1 MTARK
6 KATGGTARTTGGA
19 QRSSKDPTASLA
31 RRVAEAAA
39 GLRNGRRV
47 WFVVQEDP
55 PHKLR
60 KHYDESAADEDVAT
74 NPGYLKVGPY
84 LTPDETPQK
93 RAIETVRIKFAGVAQ
108 ELTYKGDE
116 VDALFFSLAALDK
129 FYYPYYAR
137 LHGVETAAAM
147 RRKYVDTGNTLS
159 VVCHE
164 PLSDECA
171 PPPPC
176 PPFC

>member
-1 MTARK
+1 MASRK
-6 KATGGTARTTGGA
+6 KATGSTARATGGA
-19 QRSSKDPTASLA
+19 RAAAKDASASLA

-39 GLRNGRRV
+39 GLPNGRRV
-47 WFVVQEDP
+47 WFVVQEDR
-55 PHKLR
+55 PHRLR
-60 KHYDESAADEDVAT
+60 KHYDESAADAHVAGS
-74 NPGYLKVGPY
+74 PGYLKMGPY

-93 RAIETVRIKFAGVAQ
+93 RPIETIRIKFSGVAQ
-108 ELTYKGDE
+108 ELVYRGDE
-116 VDALFFSLAALDK
+116 VDALFFTLAALDK
-129 FYYPYYAR
+129 FYYPYYGR

-147 RRKYVDTGNTLS
+147 RKKYTDPVNTLS

>member
-1 MTARK
+1 MAAKK
-6 KATGGTARTTGGA
+6 KADGGTARASGRA
-19 QRSSKDPTASLA
+19 AKDPTASLA

-39 GLRNGRRV
+39 GLSNGRRV
-47 WFVVQEDP
+47 WFAVQEDP
-55 PHKLR
+55 PHRLR
-60 KHYDESAADEDVAT
+60 KHYDESAADEDVAN

-84 LTPDETPQK
+84 RTQDETPNK
-93 RAIETVRIKFAGVAQ
+93 RAIETIRIKFVGVAQ
-108 ELTYKGDE
+108 ELTYQGGE

-147 RRKYVDTGNTLS
+147 RKKYVEPGNTLS

-164 PLSDECA
+164 PLSDQCA